1 MILKVLK
8 ISFLAL
14 AIAFAGVGKSQGL
27 GLADEKQLE
36 VSLRMIGHQLLLSSG
51 DSSSLVLPLI
61 KEDKSYRI
69 QFENDF
75 ALKPTEL
82 VRIVDQVIYE
92 AGMASEYVV
101 EVEDCDSMQVVYAFK
116 VNNATN
122 SDIVPCGGRD
132 LPKGCYSILISF
144 NALDMGAIEI
154 PQEEIQQSESREIN
168 LSIWFL
174 LGIVALIVAV
184 VVYKRKKKSIPHSK
198 NPNLVSLGKYHF
210 DKLNAELIIE
220 EQRIELTSK
229 EADLLMLL
237 YDTVNT
243 TVEREVLLNKVW
255 GDEGDYIGR
264 TLDVFISKL
273 RKKLEF
279 DTKVKIVNVRG
290 VGYKLVM
297 DVN

>member
-1 MILKVLK
+1 MSIVL
-8 ISFLAL
+8 SA
-14 AIAFAGVGKSQGL
+14 VCRSQGI
-27 GLADEKQLE
+27 GIADEKQLE
-36 VSLRMIGHQLLLSSG
+36 VSLRMIGHELLLSSG
-51 DSSSLVLPLI
+51 DSTTRVLPLV
-61 KEDKSYRI
+61 KDEDGYRI
-69 QFENDF
+69 QFANDF
-75 ALKPTEL
+75 ALEPNDL
-82 VRIVDQVIYE
+82 VTITDRVLSKS
-92 AGMASEYVV
+92 GMVSEYVV

-116 VNNATN
+116 VDNTTN
-122 SDIVPCGGRD
+122 SDIIPCSRRD
-132 LPKGCYSILISF
+132 LPKGCYSLLISF
-144 NALDMGAIEI
+144 PVLDFLAVETSENKTAEAETEESNLFFWLFMGLVIM
-154 PQEEIQQSESREIN
+154 
-168 LSIWFL
+168 
-174 LGIVALIVAV
+174 IVAV
-184 VVYKRKKKSIPHSK
+184 TAYKRKKKSVSHSE

-243 TVEREVLLNKVW
+243 TVEREVLLNRVW

-279 DTKVKIVNVRG
+279 DTQVKIVNVRG

-297 DVN
+297 DV

>member
-1 MILKVLK
+1 MNLNVLK
-8 ISFLAL
+8 TILFTLSIVLSA
-14 AIAFAGVGKSQGL
+14 VCRSQGI
-27 GLADEKQLE
+27 GIADEKQLE
-36 VSLRMIGHQLLLSSG
+36 VSLRMIGHELLLSSG
-51 DSSSLVLPLI
+51 DSTTRVLPLV
-61 KEDKSYRI
+61 KDEDGYRI
-69 QFENDF
+69 QFANDF
-75 ALKPTEL
+75 ALEPNDL
-82 VRIVDQVIYE
+82 VTITDRVLSKS
-92 AGMASEYVV
+92 GMVSEYVV

-116 VNNATN
+116 VDNTTN
-122 SDIVPCGGRD
+122 SDIIPCRRRD
-132 LPKGCYSILISF
+132 LPKGCYSLLISF
-144 NALDMGAIEI
+144 PVLDFLAVETSENKTAEAETEESNLFFWLFMGLVIMI
-154 PQEEIQQSESREIN
+154 
-168 LSIWFL
+168 
-174 LGIVALIVAV
+174 IVVTA
-184 VVYKRKKKSIPHSK
+184 YKRKKKSVPHSE

-243 TVEREVLLNKVW
+243 TVEREVLLNRVW

-279 DTKVKIVNVRG
+279 DTQVKIVNVRG

-297 DVN
+297 DV